1 MNIEVGALLVMSS
14 DGFERERMVFFL
26 NFGCHIDVDLI
37 LRAFKVKLRA
47 LIKSSWIA

>member
-14 DGFERERMVFFL
+14 DGFERERLEFFL
-26 NFGCHIDVDLI
+26 SVWCDIDVSLI